1 VSHRYRVRE
10 IAQQAGLS
18 EATVDRVL
26 NKRPNVRESTRLEV
40 EQAIRDLDKQRSQL
54 RLAGR
59 KYLFDVVMQ
68 TPERFSSAFQQ
79 AVEAELPALA
89 PAVVRCRFH
98 FRETGSVP
106 AMVDTLDK
114 IGARGSHGVIV
125 KAPDTDLVAEAI
137 DRLTATGIP
146 VVTFVTDVPSST
158 RVGYV
163 GVDNRDAGATAAYL
177 IDQWL
182 GDSPASVLVTLSSN
196 AFRGEEEREMGF
208 RGEMR
213 RAMGGQGRAVV
224 EIAESDGLDATIEQL
239 VIDALD
245 RDPGIGA
252 VYSIGGGNIATIHAF
267 ELRDRGCRVFVAHDL
282 DEDNRMLLRA
292 RKISAVL
299 HHDLR
304 ADANLAGRM
313 IIQAHG
319 GLSGVQASM
328 SAIRVVTPHNIPTY
342 R

>member
-1 VSHRYRVRE
+1 MSHRYRVRE

-26 NKRPNVRESTRLEV
+26 HNRANVRESTRREV
-40 EQAIRDLDKQRSQL
+40 EQAIGDLDKQRSQL

-59 KYLFDVVMQ
+59 KYLVDVVMQ
-68 TPERFSSAFQQ
+68 APQRFSSAFQE

-89 PAVVRCRFH
+89 PAVVRSRFH

-106 AMVDTLDK
+106 AMVETLDK

-137 DRLTATGIP
+137 DRLTAEGIP
-146 VVTFVTDVPSST
+146 VVTFVTDVPRSS

-208 RGEMR
+208 RGELR
-213 RAMGGQGRAVV
+213 RALGAAGRAVV
-224 EIAESDGLDATIEQL
+224 EIAESEGLDATIEQL
-239 VIDALD
+239 VLDALD
-245 RDPGIGA
+245 RDPTIGA
-252 VYSIGGGNIATIHAF
+252 VYSTGGGNVATIRAF
-267 ELRDRGCRVFVAHDL
+267 ERGRSYRVFIAHDL
-282 DEDNRMLLRA
+282 DEDNRTLLRA

-299 HHDLR
+299 HHDARRRQHRR
-304 ADANLAGRM
+304 AAD
-313 IIQAHG
+313 H
-319 GLSGVQASM
+319 SGARRDTGVAPSM
-328 SAIRVVTPHNIPTY
+328 SAIRVVTAQHGVTRY

>member
-1 VSHRYRVRE
+1 MPSISH
-10 IAQQAGLS
+10 QAG
-18 EATVDRVL
+18 ECRIATGPRDRSAG
-26 NKRPNVRESTRLEV
+26 RV
-40 EQAIRDLDKQRSQL
+40 ERGDGGSGAAQ

-59 KYLFDVVMQ
+59 KYLVDGVMQ
-68 TPERFSSAFQQ
+68 APQRFSSAFQE

-106 AMVDTLDK
+106 AMVEALDK

-137 DRLTATGIP
+137 DRLTAEGIP
-146 VVTFVTDVPSST
+146 VVTFVTDVPRSS

-213 RAMGGQGRAVV
+213 RALGAAGRAVM
-224 EIAESDGLDATIEQL
+224 EIAESEGLDATIEQL
-239 VIDALD
+239 VLDALD
-245 RDPGIGA
+245 RTPTSARCTPSAAECRHHPRVRAARPTLPGVHRPRPRRGQPDA
-252 VYSIGGGNIATIHAF
+252 V
-267 ELRDRGCRVFVAHDL
+267 
-282 DEDNRMLLRA
+282 A
-292 RKISAVL
+292 RPQ
-299 HHDLR
+299 DLR
-304 ADANLAGRM
+304 GAASRPARRRQHRRAAD
-313 IIQAHG
+313 H
-319 GLSGVQASM
+319 SGARRIAESTCPC
-328 SAIRVVTPHNIPTY
+328 RPVVVGELPAALPHN
-342 R
+342 